1 MSDSSTAKKEE
12 FRHHH
17 EAEADVAAVEK
28 VRQVYSAGERRGR
41 SRDTARLETTATG
54 AAAAAADATIVDAA
68 ADAAADADSVVVVV
82 VVVLRPMMRWR
93 SSGVDGRNATSRRR
107 VIIVIILRE

>member
-28 VRQVYSAGERRGR
+28 VR
-41 SRDTARLETTATG
+41 
-54 AAAAAADATIVDAA
+54 
-68 ADAAADADSVVVVV
+68 
-82 VVVLRPMMRWR
+82 
-93 SSGVDGRNATSRRR
+93 
-107 VIIVIILRE
+107 